1 MFSSEE
7 REIENEINTLL
18 VKSKSSWNS
27 LQNRNAYFG
36 KTVDFLQQQ
45 EVSDESHL
53 WVLSLFP

>member
-7 REIENEINTLL
+7 REIENEINALL

-27 LQNRNAYFG
+27 LQNRNAYLG

-45 EVSDESHL
+45 EVNDESRL

>member
-27 LQNRNAYFG
+27 LQNRNAYLG

-45 EVSDESHL
+45 EVSDESRL